1 MRSGSRCH
9 NRPRGD
15 LDQFIVRPL
24 KAISGLANF
33 EPVSPQPWSDCMQ
46 KLTTALCVALFALSG
61 AASHAAD
68 PKPAE
73 PAKQATAKPADK
85 AASAAPAQASAPAPA
100 AKKEKK
106 GGC

>member
-1 MRSGSRCH
+1 VWAGSRYH
-9 NRPRGD
+9 SRPRGD

-33 EPVSPQPWSDCMQ
+33 EPVSPQTWSDCMQ

-61 AASHAAD
+61 ASHAAD

-85 AASAAPAQASAPAPA
+85 AASAAPATASAPA